1 MLCRMKHLPITA
13 LALCLPMLSVPAQAE
28 DIMSILAR
36 KADMPARLAPKTIAY
51 SYTVSVN
58 IKARQ
63 GKDISE
69 GQAILRI
76 DPSKTSDERI
86 QIVSISD
93 PENEA
98 LQDFLED
105 GENPDS
111 TPEER
116 AKDFWCGK
124 SEEGSEDDPDFT
136 SDLSKITVVYE
147 DEKEA
152 VLRPDFPSLTK
163 LLIQSDGKPEDADK
177 DARKMAK
184 KLLERIDG
192 EFTLAKPSGEVKGF
206 SVRMTRPMTMKLI
219 AKIKEMDLKQTCEL
233 APNGHY
239 YRSAMKM
246 NVQGK
251 ALGIGFGQEI
261 DMRISDLTPL
271 P

>member
-1 MLCRMKHLPITA
+1 
-13 LALCLPMLSVPAQAE
+13 
-28 DIMSILAR
+28 MSILAR
-36 KADMPARLAPKTIAY
+36 KKDMPARLAPKTIEY
-51 SYTVSVN
+51 SYTLTVD
-58 IKARQ
+58 IKSRE

-69 GQAILRI
+69 GQAVVRV
-76 DPSKTSDERI
+76 DPSKPVGSRKQIISTSE
-86 QIVSISD
+86 

-98 LQDFLED
+98 LQDFLKDNED
-105 GENPDS
+105 SDNTEEQAEN
-111 TPEER
+111 
-116 AKDFWCGK
+116 FWCGK
-124 SEEGSEDDPDFT
+124 SEAGSEDDPDFT

-163 LLIQSDGKPEDADK
+163 LLMQSDGNPEEASK
-177 DARKMAK
+177 DERKMAK
-184 KLLERIDG
+184 KLIERIEG
-192 EFTLAKPSGEVKGF
+192 EFTLAKPSGEMKGF
-206 SVRMTRPMTMKLI
+206 SVRMTRPMTLKLV
-219 AKIKEMDLKQTCEL
+219 AKLKEMDVTQTCEL

-239 YRSAMKM
+239 HISTMKM